1 MAEKLSVLNKIYY
14 KLPVCLQ
21 NVMCGIKGYL
31 VNKRR
36 YNKKFYQ
43 YLKLYEN
50 KNVIPVDELETF
62 FAGSKECSHFMKNY
76 FVNVVLI
83 LMEKIFMKSY
93 RSYRYCQKMM

>member
-1 MAEKLSVLNKIYY
+1 MAEKLGVLNRIYY

-50 KNVIPVDELETF
+50 KNVIPVDEL
-62 FAGSKECSHFMKNY
+62 KHFLQEAKNVPFY
-76 FVNVVLI
+76 
-83 LMEKIFMKSY
+83 EKLFCK
-93 RSYRYCQKMM
+93 